1 MNLRNQSIRLLKQR
15 IHFEES
21 IKKQHGAETLVGRQ
35 SSGTEKK
42 NLKILI

>member
-1 MNLRNQSIRLLKQR
+1 MNLRNQSITLLKQR
-15 IHFEES
+15 MHFEES
-21 IKKQHGAETLVGRQ
+21 MKKQHGAETLRQ